1 MAEIACPFCNVISE
15 TAVIQAHI
23 EEEHAENGGVR
34 NITEDDEA
42 KRTSQL
48 NASTK
53 AARDASESMP
63 DDEFIKCT
71 RPGCGEYIRMEEI
84 DEHLEVHAAISAS
97 EDGIYD
103 APTHRRSTKSTQSD
117 DSADEAVKRSRKAR
131 KHKPVPK
138 SSTHTLLEYFSG
150 QSVHGGRTKRP
161 PAPPLRHELR
171 PPKHIGRLGKR
182 ELGPYAFE
190 DSMPSSVRRRLIN
203 DALPHPVNTLSKSGR
218 LLQDFSIE
226 NETPDVI
233 PILADLCA
241 SDPINHVAYFC
252 SPTVRHVR
260 KIYCEGNFCGYWSM
274 QMVLSYLQASGALA
288 SGSGSGKGARTGT
301 TRLPNVLEMQE
312 TIEQAWANGIASHGR
327 IETGGV
333 KGTRKWIGTSE
344 AVAFFRQLGIPIE
357 ALSFKDDEDELAVT
371 ELLDYVEAYFL
382 GGIHGAQER
391 GCSRLTQLSPIY
403 FQRRGH
409 STVIV
414 GLEREKDGA
423 RNLLV
428 FDSSFE
434 TSRAIRAKLAGK
446 KSQTAV
452 DTILRAYRRSDQ
464 SLARY
469 KEFEIMVPR
478 AEEG

>member
-1 MAEIACPFCNVISE
+1 MAEIACPFCNVVSE

-23 EEEHAENGGVR
+23 EEEHAEDGGARDAAEHHDANLNG
-34 NITEDDEA
+34 N
-42 KRTSQL
+42 L
-48 NASTK
+48 NASIE
-53 AARDASESMP
+53 AARDADESMP

-71 RPGCGEYIRMEEI
+71 RPGCGEYIRLEEV
-84 DEHLEVHAAISAS
+84 DEHLEVHAAIMAT
-97 EDGIYD
+97 EDGVED
-103 APTHRRSTKSTQSD
+103 TLTHRRSTKSTQSD
-117 DSADEAVKRSRKAR
+117 DSGNEAVKRSRKVR
-131 KHKPVPK
+131 KHNHAPK
-138 SSTHTLLEYFSG
+138 SSTHSLLEYFSG
-150 QSVHGGRTKRP
+150 QSVHGGRTKK
-161 PAPPLRHELR
+161 PAPPRHELR
-171 PPKHIGRLGKR
+171 PPKRIGRLGKR

-203 DALPHPVNTLSKSGR
+203 DALPRPINAISKSGR
-218 LLQDFSIE
+218 LLQDHAIE

-233 PILADLCA
+233 PALADLCET
-241 SDPINHVAYFC
+241 DLTNHVAYFC
-252 SPTVRHVR
+252 SPVVRHVR

-274 QMVLSYLQASGALA
+274 QMVLSYFQATGSLA
-288 SGSGSGKGARTGT
+288 SGT
-301 TRLPNVLEMQE
+301 TTTTTTTTLPNVLEMQE
-312 TIEQAWANGIASHGR
+312 TIEQAWSNGIASHGR
-327 IETGGV
+327 IETGGI

-344 AVAFFRQLGIPIE
+344 AVAYFRQLGIPIE

-371 ELLDYVEAYFL
+371 GLLDYVESYFL
-382 GGIHGAQER
+382 AGLHGAQER
-391 GCSRLTQLSPIY
+391 GCSRLTRLAPIY

-414 GLEREKDGA
+414 GLERKKDGA

-446 KSQTAV
+446 KTQTAV

-478 AEEG
+478 AVEG

>member
-1 MAEIACPFCNVISE
+1 MTAIACPFCNVVSE

-23 EEEHAENGGVR
+23 EEEHAEDGGAR
-34 NITEDDEA
+34 DAAEDDDS
-42 KRTSQL
+42 KPNGHL
-48 NASTK
+48 NTTTK
-53 AARDASESMP
+53 AARDADEVMP
-63 DDEFIKCT
+63 EDEFIKCT

-84 DEHLEVHAAISAS
+84 DEHLEVHTAIIAS
-97 EDGIYD
+97 EDGIED
-103 APTHRRSTKSTQSD
+103 APTSRRSTKSIQSD
-117 DSADEAVKRSRKAR
+117 DSANEAVKRSRKVR
-131 KHKPVPK
+131 KHNHAPK
-138 SSTHTLLEYFSG
+138 SSTHSLLEYFSG

-161 PAPPLRHELR
+161 PAPPSHELR
-171 PPKHIGRLGKR
+171 PPKRIGRLGKR

-190 DSMPSSVRRRLIN
+190 DGMPSSVRRHLIN
-203 DALPHPVNTLSKSGR
+203 DALPRPVNTISKSGR
-218 LLQDFSIE
+218 LHQDLSIE

-241 SDPINHVAYFC
+241 TDPTTDVAYFC
-252 SPTVRHVR
+252 SPAVKHVR
-260 KIYCEGNFCGYWSM
+260 KIFCEGNFCGYWSM
-274 QMVLSYLQASGALA
+274 QMVLSYLQATGTLA
-288 SGSGSGKGARTGT
+288 SDRTGT
-301 TRLPNVLEMQE
+301 TLPNVLEMQE
-312 TIEQAWANGIASHGR
+312 TIEQAWSNGIASHGR

-344 AVAFFRQLGIPIE
+344 AVAYFRQLGIPIE
-357 ALSFKDDEDELAVT
+357 AFSFKDDEDEMAVT
-371 ELLDYVEAYFL
+371 GLLDYVEAYFL
-382 GGIHGAQER
+382 GGIHEAQER
-391 GCSRLTQLSPIY
+391 GRSRLTQLSPIY

-414 GLEREKDGA
+414 GLERKKDGA
-423 RNLLV
+423 RDLLV

-446 KSQTAV
+446 KTQTAV

-478 AEEG
+478 AVEG

>member
-1 MAEIACPFCNVISE
+1 MTAIACPFCNVVSE

-23 EEEHAENGGVR
+23 EEEHAEDGGAR
-34 NITEDDEA
+34 DAAEDDDS
-42 KRTSQL
+42 KPNGHL
-48 NASTK
+48 NTTTK
-53 AARDASESMP
+53 AARDADEVMP
-63 DDEFIKCT
+63 EDEFIKCT

-84 DEHLEVHAAISAS
+84 DEHLEVHTAIIAS
-97 EDGIYD
+97 EDGIED
-103 APTHRRSTKSTQSD
+103 APTSRRSTKSIQSD
-117 DSADEAVKRSRKAR
+117 DSANEAVKRSRKVRQHNHA
-131 KHKPVPK
+131 PK
-138 SSTHTLLEYFSG
+138 SSTHSLLEYFSG

-161 PAPPLRHELR
+161 AAPPRHELR
-171 PPKHIGRLGKR
+171 PPKRIGRLGKR

-190 DSMPSSVRRRLIN
+190 DSMPSSVRRHLIH
-203 DALPHPVNTLSKSGR
+203 DALPRTINTISKSGR
-218 LLQDFSIE
+218 LHQDLSIE

-241 SDPINHVAYFC
+241 TDPSTDVAYFC
-252 SPTVRHVR
+252 SPAVKHVR

-274 QMVLSYLQASGALA
+274 QMVLSYLQATGTLA
-288 SGSGSGKGARTGT
+288 SDVPRTT
-301 TRLPNVLEMQE
+301 LPNVPEMQE
-312 TIEQAWANGIASHGR
+312 TIEQAWSNGIASHGR

-344 AVAFFRQLGIPIE
+344 AVAYFRQLGIPIE
-357 ALSFKDDEDELAVT
+357 ALSFKDDEDEMAVT
-371 ELLDYVEAYFL
+371 GLLDYVEAYFL
-382 GGIHGAQER
+382 GGIHGAQGH

-414 GLEREKDGA
+414 GLERKKDGA

-446 KSQTAV
+446 KTQTAV

-478 AEEG
+478 AVEG

>member
-1 MAEIACPFCNVISE
+1 MAEIACPFCNVVSE

-23 EEEHAENGGVR
+23 EEEHAEDGGVR
-34 NITEDDEA
+34 NAAEDEEA

-48 NASTK
+48 DANTK
-53 AARDASESMP
+53 TARDTAESMP

-84 DEHLEVHAAISAS
+84 DEHLEVHAAINAS
-97 EDGIYD
+97 EDGIDD
-103 APTHRRSTKSTQSD
+103 ASTHRRSTKSTQSD
-117 DSADEAVKRSRKAR
+117 DSANEAVKRSRKAR
-131 KHKPVPK
+131 KHTQVPK

-150 QSVHGGRTKRP
+150 QSVHGGRTKKP
-161 PAPPLRHELR
+161 PAPPPRHELR
-171 PPKHIGRLGKR
+171 PPKRIGRLGKR

-203 DALPHPVNTLSKSGR
+203 DALPHPVNTISKSGR

-241 SDPINHVAYFC
+241 SDPTNEVTYFC
-252 SPTVRHVR
+252 SPTVKHVR

-274 QMVLSYLQASGALA
+274 QMVLSSLQASGSLA
-288 SGSGSGKGARTGT
+288 SWSGSGTGRGT

-344 AVAFFRQLGIPIE
+344 AVAYFRQLGIPIE
-357 ALSFKDDEDELAVT
+357 ALSFKDDEDEMAVT
-371 ELLDYVEAYFL
+371 GLLDYVEAYFL
-382 GGIHGAQER
+382 GGLQGARER

-414 GLEREKDGA
+414 GLERKEDGA

-446 KSQTAV
+446 KTQTAV
-452 DTILRAYRRSDQ
+452 ETILRAYRRSDQ
-464 SLARY
+464 NLARY

-478 AEEG
+478 AAEG